1 MDILKMITDAVTP
14 AVSGKLAGALGLP
27 ESAVRKAM
35 AVGVP
40 IVLATLL
47 KRGSTTGGTD
57 AISAA
62 LGSMGTN
69 PLGSLGA
76 FAGSDASQVTS
87 AAQGGSDMLGSLL
100 GVGASGGLARTLAG
114 YVGVDEKAAGPL
126 LGLVGATALG
136 GLKTAADRD
145 GLDAAGVL
153 KMLSGQQDTLSA
165 AIPADLAKA
174 LSGSGLLPR
183 AADVAGASRAAATT
197 ATAAATKQ
205 ASSGNMMKWAIAAL
219 AAVVVVWLAS
229 QYMGGGSAPTVE
241 TATGAAEALVVDG
254 VNLGDSLQGVLG
266 NLTTTLAGVTDAAS
280 ATAAATALSEADT
293 ALGSLETAAGS
304 LSAEGK
310 SALGALVAAA
320 LPALRTSIDGL
331 IGNESISA
339 VLKPTLDSILAKLTT
354 LAG

>member
-14 AVSGKLAGALGLP
+14 AVSGKLASALGLP

-62 LGSMGTN
+62 LGGMGKN
-69 PLGSLGA
+69 PLGSLGG
-76 FAGSDASQVTS
+76 FAESDASQVTS
-87 AAQGGSDMLGSLL
+87 AAQGGSEMLGSLL
-100 GVGASGGLARTLAG
+100 GVGASGGLAKTLAG

-136 GLKTAADRD
+136 GLKTAAEKD

-153 KMLSGQQDTLSA
+153 RMLGGQQDKLTA
-165 AIPADLAKA
+165 AIPSDLGKA
-174 LSGSGLLPR
+174 LGSSGLLPR
-183 AADVAGASRAAATT
+183 AADVGNAARAATT
-197 ATAAATKQ
+197 AATTQ
-205 ASSGNMMKWAIAAL
+205 ASSGGWTKWAL
-219 AAVVVVWLAS
+219 AAAAAAVAVWLGS
-229 QYMGGGSAPTVE
+229 QFLGGGSTPTAEAPAV
-241 TATGAAEALVVDG
+241 AADALVVDG
-254 VNLGDSLQGVLG
+254 VNLGDSLQSVLG
-266 NLTTTLAGVTDAAS
+266 ELTTSLAGVTDAAS
-280 ATAAATALSEADT
+280 ATAAVASLTNADT
-293 ALGSLETAAGS
+293 ALGTLETAAGS

-310 SALGALVAAA
+310 TALGALVAAA

-331 IGNESISA
+331 IGNEAISA
-339 VLKPTLDSILAKLTT
+339 VLKPTLDNILAKLTT
-354 LAG
+354 LGG

>member
-14 AVSGKLAGALGLP
+14 TVSAKLAGALGLP

-47 KRGSTTGGTD
+47 KRGAASGGTD
-57 AISAA
+57 AIGAA
-62 LGSMGTN
+62 LGSMGKN

-76 FAGSDASQVTS
+76 FAGSDASQVTA

-100 GVGASGGLARTLAG
+100 GVGASGGLAKTLAG
-114 YVGVDEKAAGPL
+114 YIGVDEKAAGPL
-126 LGLVGATALG
+126 LGLVGATAMG

-153 KMLSGQQDTLSA
+153 KMLGGQQDKLSA
-165 AIPADLAKA
+165 AIPADLGKA
-174 LSGSGLLPR
+174 LSSSGLLPR
-183 AADVAGASRAAATT
+183 AADVANASRAAATT
-197 ATAAATKQ
+197 ATKQ
-205 ASSGNMMKWAIAAL
+205 ASSGGMMKWVLAAA
-219 AAVVVVWLAS
+219 AAVVVVWLAG
-229 QYMGGGSAPTVE
+229 QYMGGGSE
-241 TATGAAEALVVDG
+241 TATDAATAAADALVVDG
-254 VNLGDSLQGVLG
+254 VNLGDSLTGVLG

-304 LSAEGK
+304 LSTEGK